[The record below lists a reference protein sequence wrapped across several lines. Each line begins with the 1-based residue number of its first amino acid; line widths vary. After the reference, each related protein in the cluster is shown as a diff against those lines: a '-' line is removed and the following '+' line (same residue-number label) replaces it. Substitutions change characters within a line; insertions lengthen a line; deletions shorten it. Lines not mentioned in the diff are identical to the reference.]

1 MISSIHHVTAQ
12 AMQTSMHPLASAS
25 AAAAAGTAA
34 ANASNGSGG
43 TGSSNPVT
51 PTNTLN
57 GDSFI
62 TLLTAQLQAQDPFN
76 PVDPTTFMN
85 ELVQFNSLQQLID
98 INSQLTSL
106 SSSGSSAS
114 GSANAAA
121 IGSAAA
127 ASAAAQVAAGAA
139 SVAGSSA
146 ATGGA
151 PANDPAMGAGV
162 TNVPGLFSNAATIVN
177 GTNSIAPGSISGAGH
192 AKDSGVNSNP
202 NLALWSSQPSN

>member
-12 AMQTSMHPLASAS
+12 AMQAAMHPAVAASS
-25 AAAAAGTAA
+25 AAASGTTGT
-34 ANASNGSGG
+34 NSSSGSGSSG
-43 TGSSNPVT
+43 TSSPTT

-98 INSQLTSL
+98 INTQLTSL
-106 SSSGSSAS
+106 SSSGAS
-114 GSANAAA
+114 GSGTANR
-121 IGSAAA
+121 SAAA

-139 SVAGSSA
+139 NISSGAAGTA
-146 ATGGA
+146 A
-151 PANDPAMGAGV
+151 PANDPAMGASV
-162 TNVPGLFSNAATIVN
+162 TSLPGLFSNAATIVN
-177 GTNSIAPGSISGAGH
+177 GTNSIAPGSLPGAGH
-192 AKDSGVNSNP
+192 SKDSGLNSNP